1 LPIRDL
7 FVIAL
12 GLTASCVAQAS
23 AVMAQAR
30 PDPATQRA
38 AASNQAVM
46 RPMVFYDAHGDAN
59 ACGTGCSEW
68 IAAEGKIEKG
78 TADRLQELLA
88 QLKGTRPPI
97 FFQSPGG
104 SVTGS
109 MLLGELIRARKLTVS
124 VGRTV
129 PLNCD
134 RGPANQNS
142 CETEIRADHPM
153 EAELDAAGAMCNSA
167 CVYALA
173 GGFVRLIPP
182 WITLGIHD
190 VGFDP
195 ATTRIR
201 HPSAMALEAAK
212 AATDTHLRSYIR
224 RMGIDD
230 GLLTEAF
237 ATPFTSLGRL
247 SRDDAARFGLDRREF
262 GETAWQFA
270 DKPQPTIRKTFFA
283 RSSDSNRHYV
293 NALVSVSC
301 VPWLGA
307 KVFAVFARERL
318 SSDTEIVIGPP
329 TISLRVT
336 GQDIRLDRK
345 TSAKIYL
352 WSTPLQFKTFEA
364 VSDDAVMVLSGTGL
378 AYQNGSA
385 GDITLAM
392 TGFSAA
398 YAKLQKTCAEQI
410 EQAQTAQ
417 TAGGMPQFPAALQS
431 PPGTS
436 TPPPLRSN
444 PLSIGASRYAVDATL
459 GAPTELVGTTAL
471 YGYVSSSGEG
481 KVMAGYFDR
490 SGRLQRFARYVL
502 KDGKVFDEISQSDL
516 SEGKELL
523 PVRHL
528 LADPS
533 SLIGSGRPIV
543 LPDRSQ

>member
-1 LPIRDL
+1 
-7 FVIAL
+7 
-12 GLTASCVAQAS
+12 
-23 AVMAQAR
+23 MH
-30 PDPATQRA
+30 
-38 AASNQAVM
+38 
-46 RPMVFYDAHGDAN
+46 PMVFYDAHGNAN
-59 ACGTGCSEW
+59 ACGPGCSEW
-68 IAAEGKIEKG
+68 IAADGKIEKG

-109 MLLGELIRARKLTVS
+109 MLLGELIRAQKLTVS

-134 RGPANQNS
+134 RDPASQNS
-142 CETEIRADHPM
+142 CEAEIRAGHPIA
-153 EAELDAAGAMCNSA
+153 AELDPAGAMCNSA

-173 GGFVRLIPP
+173 GGFIRLIPP

-212 AATDTHLRSYIR
+212 AATDTYLRSYVR

-237 ATPFTSLGRL
+237 ATPFTSLDRL

-262 GETAWQFA
+262 GETTWQFVQT
-270 DKPQPTIRKTFFA
+270 PRPTIRKTFFA
-283 RSSDSNRHYV
+283 RGSDGNHRYV
-293 NALVSVSC
+293 NALMSVSC
-301 VPWLGA
+301 IPWLGA
-307 KVFAVFARERL
+307 KAFAAFARERL
-318 SSDTEIVIGPP
+318 SSDTETVIGPP
-329 TISLRVT
+329 AISLRVN

-345 TSAKIYL
+345 TRAKIYL
-352 WSTPLQFKTFEA
+352 WSTPLQFKALEG
-364 VSDDAVMVLSGTGL
+364 VSDDAAMLLSGTGL
-378 AYQNGSA
+378 GYREGSTS
-385 GDITLAM
+385 DITLTM
-392 TGFSAA
+392 TGFPAA
-398 YAKLQKTCAEQI
+398 YTKLQKTCAEQI
-410 EQAQTAQ
+410 EQARAAQ
-417 TAGGMPQFPAALQS
+417 AAGGMPQFSASLQS
-431 PPGTS
+431 PASTS
-436 TPPPLRSN
+436 APPPLRSD
-444 PLSIGASRYAVDATL
+444 PLRIGASRYAVDATL
-459 GAPTELVGTTAL
+459 GAPAEVVGTTAL
-471 YGYVSSSGEG
+471 YGYASSSGES
-481 KVMAGYFDR
+481 KVMAGYFDK

-516 SEGKELL
+516 SEGKELV

-543 LPDRSQ
+543 LPDR